1 MRPWISYTLWRVGIF
16 AVAFGVLYAALRLPL
31 ESLGIAGFAVP
42 AIAALIAAL
51 ISLTVSYIFL
61 ARMREAVAQ
70 DVADRRARRHEAD
83 ADSAEEDALLGEDA
97 DPTGEP
103 GTAPRA

>member
-16 AVAFGVLYAALRLPL
+16 AIAFAVLFAALRLPL
-31 ESLGIAGFAVP
+31 ESVGISGFAVP

-51 ISLTVSYIFL
+51 ISVTVSYIFL

-70 DVADRRARRHEAD
+70 DIADRRARRHEAD
-83 ADSAEEDALLGEDA
+83 VDSAEEDVLLGEDG
-97 DPTGEP
+97 D
-103 GTAPRA
+103 PRA